1 MEDSWVLSIP
11 MWLKANM
18 PTLEI
23 KETKTQRKS
32 IIVIDKMVNT
42 LGFFEK
48 KLEQEKEDSSNR
60 FH

>member
-1 MEDSWVLSIP
+1 MEDNWVLSIT

-23 KETKTQRKS
+23 KETKTQRKL

>member
-1 MEDSWVLSIP
+1 MEDSWVLSIT
-11 MWLKANM
+11 MWLKADM

-23 KETKTQRKS
+23 KETKTQRKL

>member
-1 MEDSWVLSIP
+1 MEDSWVLSIT

-23 KETKTQRKS
+23 KETKTQRKL

>member
-1 MEDSWVLSIP
+1 

-23 KETKTQRKS
+23 KETKTQRKL

>member
-32 IIVIDKMVNT
+32 IIVNDKMVNT